1 MDKRLATIAAGADQK
16 TKIEQYKA
24 ALGELISAKSVADA
38 KVFVDHS
45 TSLDFAQSSLEITNI
60 ETF

>member
-16 TKIEQYKA
+16 AKIEQYKG
-24 ALGELISAKSVADA
+24 ALAELISAKSVADA

-45 TSLDFAQSSLEITNI
+45 TPFDFLAS
-60 ETF
+60 